1 MSRQETAEITA
12 LQALGWLIGQPDELG
27 GFLNASGAAPGDLAA
42 LARDPQFL
50 AALVDYLLET
60 DERVLACTGDL
71 GLAPTAL
78 GEARMGLP
86 GGRDPHWT

>member
-1 MSRQETAEITA
+1 MSGQESAEITA
-12 LQALGWLIGQPDELG
+12 LQALGWLMGHPDELG

-42 LARDPQFL
+42 LARDPRFL
-50 AALVDYLLET
+50 AALIDYLLET

-71 GLAPTAL
+71 GLPPTAL
-78 GEARMGLP
+78 GTARMGLP